1 MINESRLKIYIN
13 DFDKKDD
20 HNEKVVCAVWTT
32 IINGVRNVE
41 NNILEFEIYLFKEYR
56 GKRIGTLIIKSM
68 IQLLKEKGYLKAYLA
83 VQKDRHSFKMHKN
96 IGFKIFYENEEEYM
110 MICNL

>member
-1 MINESRLKIYIN
+1 
-13 DFDKKDD
+13 
-20 HNEKVVCAVWTT
+20 
-32 IINGVRNVE
+32 
-41 NNILEFEIYLFKEYR
+41 
-56 GKRIGTLIIKSM
+56 M